1 MYETWGQ
8 HSGAHGSLAATL
20 GALNPFRYRGYY
32 YDQESGLYYLNS
44 RYYDPET
51 CRFINADGYADTA
64 TGIHSQNMFIYCLH
78 NPVRYIDSS
87 GEAIVID
94 DIIIIALVCV
104 IAFSA
109 ASSVAVAGQSTL
121 AMPAPKLPDPW
132 DWPQQPER
140 KVIPFPNSKLQVI
153 PSPDNNKSEKT
164 SRCPAA
170 SRPKSEKRGSAK
182 GKLFSRQ

>member
-1 MYETWGQ
+1 
-8 HSGAHGSLAATL
+8 
-20 GALNPFRYRGYY
+20 
-32 YDQESGLYYLNS
+32 
-44 RYYDPET
+44 
-51 CRFINADGYADTA
+51 
-64 TGIHSQNMFIYCLH
+64 MFIYCLN

-164 SRCPAA
+164 SRCSAA

>member
-1 MYETWGQ
+1 M
-8 HSGAHGSLAATL
+8 
-20 GALNPFRYRGYY
+20 
-32 YDQESGLYYLNS
+32 
-44 RYYDPET
+44 
-51 CRFINADGYADTA
+51 NADRYADTA
-64 TGIHSQNMFIYCLH
+64 TGIHSQNMFIYCLN

-153 PSPDNNKSEKT
+153 PSPDNNKSEKNLPLFRRFQT
-164 SRCPAA
+164 QIRKTRIREREIIFSPIEFME
-170 SRPKSEKRGSAK
+170 EKM
-182 GKLFSRQ
+182 

>member
-1 MYETWGQ
+1 MEQ
-8 HSGAHGSLAATL
+8 SA
-20 GALNPFRYRGYY
+20 PFCYRGYY
-32 YDQESGLYYLNS
+32 YDTETGFYYLNS
-44 RYYDPET
+44 RYYDPEIG
-51 CRFINADGYADTA
+51 RFLNADRYADTA
-64 TGIHSQNMFIYCLH
+64 TGIHSQNMFIYCLN

-153 PSPDNNKSEKT
+153 PSPDNNKSEKNLPLFRRFQT
-164 SRCPAA
+164 QIRKTRIREREIIFSPIEFME
-170 SRPKSEKRGSAK
+170 EKM
-182 GKLFSRQ
+182 

>member
-1 MYETWGQ
+1 
-8 HSGAHGSLAATL
+8 
-20 GALNPFRYRGYY
+20 
-32 YDQESGLYYLNS
+32 
-44 RYYDPET
+44 
-51 CRFINADGYADTA
+51 
-64 TGIHSQNMFIYCLH
+64 MFIYCLN

-153 PSPDNNKSEKT
+153 PSPDNNKSEKNLPLFRRFQT
-164 SRCPAA
+164 QIRKTRIREREIIFSPIEFME
-170 SRPKSEKRGSAK
+170 EKM
-182 GKLFSRQ
+182 